1 MYYTDFTKTEI
12 FTDRQAALISS
23 RKKAKDKFFNS
34 LVDSVVET
42 DDYGN
47 IIYSNV
53 IRLTSDYQDIK
64 KLFLDY
70 ENTRELVYEVKI
82 SIESI
87 F

>member
-23 RKKAKDKFFNS
+23 RVKAKDMLFDS
-34 LVDSVVET
+34 LVVARTYSDE
-42 DDYGN
+42 YGHEHPY
-47 IIYSNV
+47 IDRKV
-53 IRLTSDYQDIK
+53 TDYQDIK

-70 ENTRELVYEVKI
+70 ENRREQVYEVKI

>member
-12 FTDRQAALISS
+12 FTNRQAALISS

-34 LVDSVVET
+34 LVDSVINT
-42 DDYGN
+42 DDFGLV
-47 IIYSNV
+47 YSNV

-82 SIESI
+82 GIESI